1 METLKEKCE
10 RLRATTDYRL
20 PKKTYVMVMV
30 DGKNFSRLVK
40 NKYEKPF
47 DNKFINM
54 MNEVAI
60 YVCKNVQ
67 GCKFAYT
74 QSDEITFVL
83 TDFETEETSAFFD
96 YRLCK
101 MLSIIPSLATAKFN
115 QLVTL
120 NLLDTPCSSEDMKQ
134 IVADMSLAQF
144 DCKVWNTDNFNDV
157 FAYFLWRQIDCV
169 RNSKQQ
175 AAQTYLSHKELLG
188 KHTDEQVQMLLEKKG
203 IDWNEYSDGKK
214 YGRFIY
220 KEQVEK
226 EIPNSNEETC
236 IRNVWLAHDA
246 FPLFDENGKQKLID
260 LNIIP
265 LKNNTINFIFI

>member
-1 METLKEKCE
+1 METLKEKCQT
-10 RLRATTDYRL
+10 LRAKYDYSI
-20 PKKTYVMVMV
+20 PKKTYVMAMI
-30 DGKNFSRLVK
+30 DGRSFSRLIK

-47 DNKFINM
+47 DDKFINM

-83 TDFETEETSAFFD
+83 TDFENEETSAFFD
-96 YRLCK
+96 YRICK

-120 NLLDTPCSSEDMKQ
+120 NLLDTPCSTDDMKQ
-134 IVADMSLAQF
+134 IVADMQLAQF
-144 DCKVWNTDNFNDV
+144 DCKVWDAENFNNV
-157 FAYFLWRQIDCV
+157 FAYLLWRQIDCI

-175 AAQTYLSHKELLG
+175 AAQTYLTHKQLMG
-188 KHTDEQVQMLLEKKG
+188 KHTDEQIKMLLEEKG
-203 IDWNEYSDGKK
+203 IDWNMYPDNKK

-226 EIPNSNEETC
+226 PLPNGEMC
-236 IRNVWLAHDA
+236 LRNVWETHDA
-246 FPLFDENGKQKLID
+246 FQLSEDNGKQKLLD
-260 LNIIP
+260 LNVVPIKMFENP
-265 LKNNTINFIFI
+265 

>member
-10 RLRATTDYRL
+10 ALRATTDYRL
-20 PKKTYVMVMV
+20 PKKTYIMSAI
-30 DGKNFSRLVK
+30 DGRSFSRLIK

-47 DNKFINM
+47 DDKFINM

-83 TDFETEETSAFFD
+83 TDFENEETSAFFD
-96 YRLCK
+96 YRICK

-120 NLLDTPCSSEDMKQ
+120 NLLDTPCSREDMKQ
-134 IVADMSLAQF
+134 IVADMQLAQF
-144 DCKVWNTDNFNDV
+144 DCKVWDAENFNNV
-157 FAYFLWRQIDCV
+157 FAYLLWRQIDCV

-175 AAQTYLSHKELLG
+175 AAQTYLTHKQLMG
-188 KHTDEQVQMLLEKKG
+188 KHTDEQIKMLLEEKG
-203 IDWNEYSDGKK
+203 IDWNMYPDNKK

-226 EIPNSNEETC
+226 PLPNGEMC
-236 IRNVWLAHDA
+236 LRNVWETHDA
-246 FPLFDENGKQKLID
+246 FQLSEDNGKQKLLE
-260 LNIIP
+260 LNVIP
-265 LKNNTINFIFI
+265 IKISESS

>member
-10 RLRATTDYRL
+10 RLRATTDYKL
-20 PKKTYVMVMV
+20 PKKTYVMAMI
-30 DGKNFSRLVK
+30 DGRSFSRLIK
-40 NKYEKPF
+40 NRYEKPF
-47 DNKFINM
+47 DDKFINI

-74 QSDEITFVL
+74 QSDEITFVI
-83 TDFETEETSAFFD
+83 TDFETEEASPFFD

-120 NLLDTPCSSEDMKQ
+120 NLLDTPCSQEDMKQ
-134 IVADMSLAQF
+134 MVADMSLVQF
-144 DCKVWNTDNFNDV
+144 DCKVWDAKDFNNV

-188 KHTDEQVQMLLEKKG
+188 KDTDEQIRLLFEKKG
-203 IDWNEYSDGKK
+203 IDWNEYSDDKK

-220 KEQVEK
+220 KEQIEK
-226 EIPNSNEETC
+226 PLPNHEENTC
-236 IRNVWLAHDA
+236 LRNVWLAHDA
-246 FPLFDENGKQKLID
+246 FELYESGGKQRLLE
-260 LNIIP
+260 LNVIP
-265 LKNNTINFIFI
+265 IKTFE

>member
-1 METLKEKCE
+1 METLEEKCKA
-10 RLRATTDYRL
+10 LRATTDYRL
-20 PKKTYVMVMV
+20 PKKTYVMVAI
-30 DGKNFSRLVK
+30 DGKNFSRLIK
-40 NKYEKPF
+40 NNYEKPF
-47 DNKFINM
+47 DNRFIGM

-74 QSDEITFVL
+74 QSDEITFVI
-83 TDFETEETSAFFD
+83 TDFETEEASPFFD

-120 NLLDTPCSSEDMKQ
+120 NLLDTPCSQEDMKQ
-134 IVADMSLAQF
+134 MIADMSLAQF
-144 DCKVWNTDNFNDV
+144 DCKVWDAQNFNNV
-157 FAYFLWRQIDCV
+157 FAYLLWRQIDCI

-175 AAQTYLSHKELLG
+175 AAQTYLSHKELMG
-188 KHTDEQVQMLLEKKG
+188 KHTDEQVQMLLDKKG
-203 IDWNEYSDGKK
+203 INWNDYSDDKK

-226 EIPNSNEETC
+226 PLPNGEMC
-236 IRNVWLAHDA
+236 LRNVWEAHDA
-246 FPLFDENGKQKLID
+246 FRLSEDNGKQKLLE
-260 LNIIP
+260 LNVIP
-265 LKNNTINFIFI
+265 IKISESS

>member
-1 METLKEKCE
+1 METLREKCKA
-10 RLRATTDYRL
+10 LRATTDYKL
-20 PKKTYVMVMV
+20 PKKTYAMAMI
-30 DGKNFSRLVK
+30 DGRSFSRLIK
-40 NKYEKPF
+40 NHYEKPF
-47 DNKFINM
+47 DDKFINM

-120 NLLDTPCSSEDMKQ
+120 NLLDTPCSTEDMKQ
-134 IVADMSLAQF
+134 IIADMKLAQF
-144 DCKVWNTDNFNDV
+144 DCKVWDAQNFNNV
-157 FAYFLWRQIDCV
+157 FAYLLWRQIDCV

-175 AAQTYLSHKELLG
+175 AAQTYLTHKQLMG
-188 KHTDEQVQMLLEKKG
+188 KHTDEQVQMLLEEKG
-203 IDWNEYSDGKK
+203 IDWNKYSDDKK

-220 KEQVEK
+220 RQEMERPL
-226 EIPNSNEETC
+226 PNHEDETC
-236 IRNVWLAHDA
+236 MRNVWLAHDA
-246 FPLFDENGKQKLID
+246 FPLFEEGAKQKLLE
-260 LNIIP
+260 LNVIP
-265 LKNNTINFIFI
+265 IKMFENK